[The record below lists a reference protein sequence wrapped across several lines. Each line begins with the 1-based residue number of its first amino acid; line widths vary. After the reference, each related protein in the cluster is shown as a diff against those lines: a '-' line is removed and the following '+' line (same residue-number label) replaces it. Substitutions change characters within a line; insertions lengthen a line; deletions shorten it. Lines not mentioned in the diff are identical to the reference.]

1 MKKIN
6 REQLMNRVKLSDE
19 ELAKVTGGS
28 WECEMAANDEYDV
41 CVHTDCSLEKARICM
56 QNLCA
61 QLVVCGKDVSYMA
74 ACNE

>member
-28 WECEMAANDEYDV
+28 IYADCYDEFKPILDKCIMDDYAIEGYDPDRCIADYFANMD
-41 CVHTDCSLEKARICM
+41 
-56 QNLCA
+56 
-61 QLVVCGKDVSYMA
+61 
-74 ACNE
+74 ACTNTQ